1 MSQWCIDHGEN
12 RVVKKKK
19 IFFEKEKLYKVEF
32 SFYDF
37 MKINQ
42 KLRRFKV
49 GKTTGK
55 TLTLY
60 KNKCSFLC
68 NAYECAYIQRNIII
82 MFSQIH
88 FFKLHLL

>member
-19 IFFEKEKLYKVEF
+19 FSSRKKSFIKLNF
-32 SFYDF
+32 PF
-37 MKINQ
+37 MTLKINQ

-82 MFSQIH
+82 MF
-88 FFKLHLL
+88 KC